1 MYKVCGNKLMS
12 ENPSNLDYPKKDQSA
27 VRQLE
32 TSCEEKEILE
42 KGNTSRLHLQR
53 RLILLIFRKP
63 VGPSNCFDLKPTEA
77 VQWSGGAL
85 YRVPQ
90 VGSLLRKVGGSV
102 NKGVTV
108 VPTPGR

>member
-1 MYKVCGNKLMS
+1 MKEAKTYFHLIKKESFQPRL
-12 ENPSNLDYPKKDQSA
+12 SNEDQSA
-27 VRQLE
+27 VGNLLRG
-32 TSCEEKEILE
+32 KEILE
-42 KGNTSRLHLQR
+42 KGNTSRLDLQR